1 MIFNSKQKIFNSLKK
16 GLKSISKILF
26 SFIFSIETTET
37 KSKSWLQKNIGNIVS
52 TILIVLVSTILSSIN
67 SVKAQEK
74 LILKKIIHI
83 EDLLKSEHQIYTRK
97 IKENKNINANYFKLL
112 NTISFSKKDLNS
124 SNIFE
129 KTKKWKTVLNYYL
142 ENENVYK
149 ENSTF
154 MNKDITRKKNKLESA
169 IFRYN
174 KEVDLLNQWL
184 VKFPNRQLKSFLKVK
199 NHKLFDIDININN
212 YKTYE

>member
-1 MIFNSKQKIFNSLKK
+1 MKFNNNNKVFNSLKK
-16 GLKSISKILF
+16 RVKSILKILF
-26 SFIFSIETTET
+26 SFIFSIEATET
-37 KSKSWLQKNIGNIVS
+37 KSKNWLQKNIGNIVS
-52 TILIVLVSTILSSIN
+52 TILVLAVSTVLASIN

-74 LILKKIIHI
+74 LILKKITYI
-83 EDLLKSEHQIYTRK
+83 EDLLTSEHQIYTRK

-112 NTISFSKKDLNS
+112 DTISFSKKDLNS
-124 SNIFE
+124 TNIFE

-149 ENSTF
+149 VNSTY

-184 VKFPNRQLKSFLKVK
+184 VKFPNKQLKSFLKVK
-199 NHKLFDIDININN
+199 NHKLFDIDININD

>member
-37 KSKSWLQKNIGNIVS
+37 KSKSWLQKNIGNIIS
-52 TILIVLVSTILSSIN
+52 TILIVLVSTILASIN

-142 ENENVYK
+142 ENEK
-149 ENSTF
+149 TF
-154 MNKDITRKKNKLESA
+154 SDI
-169 IFRYN
+169 
-174 KEVDLLNQWL
+174 
-184 VKFPNRQLKSFLKVK
+184 
-199 NHKLFDIDININN
+199 
-212 YKTYE
+212 